1 MRKNDFKAGDKV
13 SWNSSQGK
21 IIGKVE
27 KKLTAPV
34 EIKTHHVAAS
44 VDEPQ
49 YLVKSTATGQKAAHK
64 PQALKKTKSQ
74 P

>member
-1 MRKNDFKAGDKV
+1 MLKNDLKAGDKM

-21 IIGKVE
+21 VIGKVQ
-27 KKLTAPV
+27 KNLSAPV

-44 VDEPQ
+44 ADELQ

>member
-13 SWNSSQGK
+13 SWNSSQGR
-21 IIGKVE
+21 ISGTVQ

-49 YLVKSTATGQKAAHK
+49 YLVTSTATGQKAAHK
-64 PQALKKTKSQ
+64 PQALKKSRSQ

>member
-1 MRKNDFKAGDKV
+1 MSEKNFKAGDKV

-21 IIGKVE
+21 VNGTVQ
-27 KKLTAPV
+27 KKLTAPTD
-34 EIKTHHVAAS
+34 IKTHHVAAS
-44 VDEPQ
+44 PDEPQ
-49 YLVKSTATGQKAAHK
+49 YLMKSTASGKKAAHE